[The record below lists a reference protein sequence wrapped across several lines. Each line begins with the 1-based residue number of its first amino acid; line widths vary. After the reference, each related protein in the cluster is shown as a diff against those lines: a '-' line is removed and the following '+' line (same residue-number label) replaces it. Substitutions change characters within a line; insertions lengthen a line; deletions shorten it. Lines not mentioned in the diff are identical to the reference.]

1 MSLNTHDDLSRRR
14 SAVLAAGG
22 MVATSQPL
30 AAQAGLAILQSGGN
44 AVDAALAAA
53 VALTVVEPTSNG
65 IGSDAFAIVWD
76 GGKLHGLNASG
87 PAPRA
92 LSADALRAAGYSTFP
107 ERGWTSVS
115 VPGAPDAWGM
125 LHERFGRAP
134 FESLFTAA
142 IRYAE
147 DGFPVS
153 PVVSRL
159 WRRAGPV
166 FIDTGDPALDEW
178 AGVFAP
184 GGRTPAEGEVWRSA
198 GHAATLRRIASE
210 GPRDFYEGALAARIA
225 ECAKAAGGPLDGD
238 DLAAF
243 HGEWVAPVSIAY
255 RDHEVWEIPPNG
267 QGIAALQALG
277 IVEGTP
283 MHEAPHGSAESW
295 HYQIEAM
302 KLAFA
307 DAYRY
312 VADPRVAD
320 VPAGGMV
327 DAGYLASRR
336 ALIGERAQTFGPGQP
351 PGGGTV
357 YLCAADRDGMMVSYI
372 QSNYMGFGS
381 GVVVPGTGISLQNR
395 AAGFTLEPG
404 HRNEAAGGKRP
415 RHTIIPAFL
424 TRGGAPVG
432 PFGVMGGEMQPQG
445 HLQVVSS
452 MLDHGFDPQSALDAP
467 RWRVMPDGVA
477 LEPEAAGSGVAEGLA
492 RRGHRVAI
500 APDRLDFGRGQI
512 IRRLESGVYAGGTE
526 PRADG
531 TVAAW

>member
-1 MSLNTHDDLSRRR
+1 MSLGTSDYPSRR
-14 SAVLAAGG
+14 SVVLATGG

-30 AAQAGLAILQSGGN
+30 AAQAGLAVLQSGGN

-65 IGSDAFAIVWD
+65 VGSDAFAIVWD

-92 LSADALRAAGYSTFP
+92 LSAEALRAAGHTAFP
-107 ERGWTSVS
+107 ERGWTSVT

-125 LHERFGRAP
+125 LHRRFGRAP
-134 FESLFTAA
+134 FDSLFAAA
-142 IRYAE
+142 IRLAE
-147 DGFPVS
+147 EGFPVS
-153 PVVSRL
+153 PVISQL

-166 FIDTGDPALDEW
+166 FMGTADPALDEW
-178 AGVFAP
+178 ARVFTF
-184 GGRTPAEGEVWRSA
+184 GGRTPDAGEVWRSA

-210 GPRDFYEGALAARIA
+210 GPRDFYEGALAERITDH
-225 ECAKAAGGPLDGD
+225 AKAAGGLLDGG

-243 HGEWVAPVSIAY
+243 HGEWVAPISIAY

-277 IVEGTP
+277 IVEGTA

-312 VADPRVAD
+312 VADPRRAD
-320 VPAGGMV
+320 VPAGGML

-424 TRGGAPVG
+424 TRGGVPVG

-452 MLDHGFDPQSALDAP
+452 MLDHGLDPQSALDAP
-467 RWRVMPDGVA
+467 RWRVVPDGVV
-477 LEPEAAGSGVAEGLA
+477 LEPESRSADVAEGLV
-492 RRGHRVAI
+492 RRGHRIAI

-512 IRRLESGVYAGGTE
+512 IRRLESGVYVGGTE

-531 TVAAW
+531 TVAAR

>member
-1 MSLNTHDDLSRRR
+1 MNLDSGAYPSRR
-14 SAVLAAGG
+14 SVVLSTGG
-22 MVATSQPL
+22 MVAASQPL
-30 AAQAGLAILQSGGN
+30 AAQAGLAALRAGGS
-44 AVDAALAAA
+44 AVDAALATA
-53 VALTVVEPTSNG
+53 VTLTVVEPTSNG

-76 GGKLHGLNASG
+76 GGTLHGLNASG
-87 PAPRA
+87 QAPAA
-92 LSADALRAAGYSTFP
+92 LSAEALRAAGHTVFP

-115 VPGAPDAWGM
+115 VPGAPDAWGV
-125 LHERFGRAP
+125 LHERFGRLP
-134 FESLFTAA
+134 FDALFTDA
-142 IRYAE
+142 IRLAE

-153 PVVSRL
+153 PVIAQL

-166 FIDTGDPALDEW
+166 FLGAGDPALDEW
-178 AGVFAP
+178 ARVFTFD
-184 GGRTPAEGEVWRSA
+184 GRTPHAGEVWRSA
-198 GHAATLRRIASE
+198 GHAATLRRLASE
-210 GPRDFYEGALAARIA
+210 GPRDLYEGALAARITA
-225 ECAKAAGGPLDGD
+225 HARATGGLLDGD

-243 HGEWVAPVSIAY
+243 RSEWVDPISIAY

-277 IVEGTP
+277 IVEGTA
-283 MHEAPHGSAESW
+283 MHEAPHAGAESW
-295 HYQIEAM
+295 HWQIEAM

-312 VADPRVAD
+312 VADPRRAD
-320 VPAGGMV
+320 VPVGGLL

-336 ALIGERAQTFGPGQP
+336 ALIGERARGYGPGRP

-381 GVVVPGTGISLQNR
+381 GVVVPGAGISLQNR

-415 RHTIIPAFL
+415 RHTIIPGFL

-452 MLDHGFDPQSALDAP
+452 MVDHGLDPQSALDAP
-467 RWRVMPDGVA
+467 RWRVAPDGVM
-477 LEPEAAGSGVAEGLA
+477 LEPEAGAEVADGLR
-492 RRGHRVAI
+492 RRGHRVGV
-500 APDRLDFGRGQI
+500 APNRLDFGRGQI
-512 IRRLESGVYAGGTE
+512 IRRLDSGVYAGGTE
-526 PRADG
+526 PRTDG
-531 TVAAW
+531 VVATW